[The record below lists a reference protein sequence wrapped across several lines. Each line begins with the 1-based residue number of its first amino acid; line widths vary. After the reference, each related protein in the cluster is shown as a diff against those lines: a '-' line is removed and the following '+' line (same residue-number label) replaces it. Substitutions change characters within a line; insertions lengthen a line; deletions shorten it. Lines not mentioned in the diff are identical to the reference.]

1 MKKFG
6 LVLVLALA
14 AACVGL
20 AGETF
25 VRAVSTGAY
34 GEWTHT
40 GGGVLRLKGVLSGA
54 TGGVLRVKHDLMI
67 GGATGAATRDVGN
80 LTTVLTSRAVGDL
93 PEDVYILTGQKV
105 SLTNT
110 TSVASH
116 TVFLI
121 LEKLDQE

>member
-14 AACVGL
+14 AACAGL

-34 GEWTHT
+34 REWTHT

-67 GGATGAATRDVGN
+67 GGATGAATRDVA
-80 LTTVLTSRAVGDL
+80 LIVQKAC
-93 PEDVYILTGQKV
+93 ETGPQGGCGGAEQLV
-105 SLTNT
+105 ET
-110 TSVASH
+110 
-116 TVFLI
+116 
-121 LEKLDQE
+121 DPR

>member
-1 MKKFG
+1 MKK
-6 LVLVLALA
+6 LVLVLFLA
-14 AACVGL
+14 MATACAGL

-40 GGGVLRLKGVLSGA
+40 GGGVLKLLAVQSGA
-54 TGGVLRVKHDLMI
+54 TGGVLRARHDYMA
-67 GGATGAATRDVGN
+67 GGAGVATREIGN
-80 LTTVLTSRAVGDL
+80 LTTVLTSRVVGDL
-93 PEDVYILTGQKV
+93 PDDVYVLTGQKIT
-105 SLTNT
+105 LTNT
-110 TSVASH
+110 TAVASH